1 MANYNVLVLLNSKIY
16 TFHMFRRSLQ
26 RRRGPN
32 QPTENHYI
40 SCFLLNKTHVQD
52 KHEQNRLQMSSLIV
66 RWLVIHVKNTNAYYF
81 QVWAHGASD
90 NINTGA
96 LTYTDR
102 NTSTWVIATPTCD
115 RNTSTWVIAS
125 PTCDRIDLHSVG
137 LTQTAALRDITWL
150 QKSKSVHQKDE
161 WFSQTSI

>member
-1 MANYNVLVLLNSKIY
+1 MANYNVLFILNSKIY

-40 SCFLLNKTHVQD
+40 NCFLLNKTHVRD

-102 NTSTWVIATPTCD
+102 NTSTWVIA
-115 RNTSTWVIAS
+115 S

-137 LTQTAALRDITWL
+137 LTQTAALGDITWL
-150 QKSKSVHQKDE
+150 QKRKSVHEKDE